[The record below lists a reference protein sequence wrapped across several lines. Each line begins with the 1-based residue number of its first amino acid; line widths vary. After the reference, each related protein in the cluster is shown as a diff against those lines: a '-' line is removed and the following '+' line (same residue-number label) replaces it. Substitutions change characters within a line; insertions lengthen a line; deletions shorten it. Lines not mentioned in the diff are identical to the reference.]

1 VHDAAVG
8 EVVRDAVVLRDA
20 VVPEGEVVGL
30 PFPAHRELGLGGV
43 REQEGEEGVAL
54 GGLQVH
60 DAREVRLAEEERL
73 AVALRVRAHERVDD
87 GGVGAHR
94 DLPERLLVAAA
105 LVVVARL
112 RERLEEVVLRAQAG
126 EEALQRG
133 RERLERRAAAREERV
148 AAERGDGLGGEDGAH
163 GRRLDEGHV
172 RVPPRIV
179 RRVVAV
185 VVQQHDL
192 LELPGPQVRVNRMH
206 VQLPEAP
213 GERAL
218 LLRRHLLVAEE
229 EHLVP
234 QQRVVDRLS
243 LLPLQRLRHRYP
255 LHLRPYR
262 RRQRRDLQTHGS
274 TDAEITEIPKFQLS
288 DQAPAHDVQELN

>member
-87 GGVGAHR
+87 GGVGAH
-94 DLPERLLVAAA
+94 
-105 LVVVARL
+105 
-112 RERLEEVVLRAQAG
+112 RAQAG